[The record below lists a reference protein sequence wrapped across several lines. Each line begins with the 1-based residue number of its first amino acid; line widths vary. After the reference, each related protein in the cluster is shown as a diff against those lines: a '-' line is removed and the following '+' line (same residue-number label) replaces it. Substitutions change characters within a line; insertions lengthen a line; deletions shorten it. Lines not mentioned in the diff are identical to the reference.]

1 MAECSNLCTA
11 EKCQELE
18 QRINQLEADLFALE
32 ALLNEHTSKSIPDAH
47 SFDSNVNVSLD
58 LSGNSTINLTVDIEG
73 IGSGSDL
80 VDFELDFVTKEEF
93 QNHTEASI
101 PDAHDY
107 KPEVSVSVSSSND
120 ENTIEVSVDGESG
133 QDTFSASTIDDYVTK
148 DEFQAH
154 LDRDIP
160 EAHSYEPEEYEPD
173 IGIDSYVLDD
183 GSTRLVVSLDGR
195 DVSTVLGGSDANSN
209 DTTPTTNT
217 DYEPDLEIDSYSLPS
232 GDVRLVFSLDGRDV
246 STVINIPDSSLTV
259 IPDLPP
265 KSVSLT
271 GEYIPSTNEIFVSVT
286 VDGENATTEISLD
299 EFGNMDEI
307 KELLEKVWSVLGGDS
322 WAYNSTNKT
331 TSLNL
336 QPEAKIKTTG
346 LAQYQSNTDTGKNVT
361 VSNLLELVTALHSVN
376 YFRSGHH
383 RLPAT
388 TINSLL
394 NTEDGNQELKIYD
407 SLSFQEWIIRNIDA
421 LFGEFPLTLKYKTE
435 ANKEEEVS
443 FTNISEAIT
452 ESIGLLLSLAEES
465 NSNLAATMKALTEAR
480 AAANAAIV
488 AVDYTS
494 ANAEYL
500 GYKGREKSRE
510 VNVSFTPGET
520 TMSKVLKPSKQKIV
534 GWELVGEETLTEL
547 IKRVLIG
554 AEIIKAAMYIPWKPG
569 DKLTGDIIK
578 KNRQSQQEQD
588 GTEWQTFLNR
598 INTPTGRYK
607 TNKPSAEIKDL
618 TTDGQ

>member
-18 QRINQLEADLFALE
+18 QRINQLEADLLALE

-80 VDFELDFVTKEEF
+80 VNFELDFVTKDEF
-93 QNHTEASI
+93 QNHTDTSI

-107 KPEVSVSVSSSND
+107 KPDVSVSVSSSND

-154 LDRDIP
+154 LDQDIP
-160 EAHSYEPEEYEPD
+160 EAHNFNFDINEINNNINDINNNINDINNDLDNLDKDINNRINEYVTGLDFFFSIDDLPNDDYEFSLTIGDRTSSQILDLSRSSGGGGGTGGDNSSEETEPPTTTVS
-173 IGIDSYVLDD
+173 ID
-183 GSTRLVVSLDGR
+183 GSY
-195 DVSTVLGGSDANSN
+195 DAENN
-209 DTTPTTNT
+209 D
-217 DYEPDLEIDSYSLPS
+217 LI
-232 GDVRLVFSLDGRDV
+232 
-246 STVINIPDSSLTV
+246 LTV
-259 IPDLPP
+259 TVNGKSAETIIDL
-265 KSVSLT
+265 
-271 GEYIPSTNEIFVSVT
+271 
-286 VDGENATTEISLD
+286 TELA
-299 EFGNMDEI
+299 NMDEI
-307 KELLEKVWSVLGGDS
+307 KELLEKIWSVLGGNS

-331 TSLNL
+331 ASLNL
-336 QPEAKIKTTG
+336 QPETNIKTTG
-346 LAQYQSNTDTGKNVT
+346 LAQYTSNTDTGKNVT

-394 NTEDGNQELKIYD
+394 NTEGGNQELKIYD

-421 LFGEFPLTLKYKTE
+421 LFGEFPLKLKYKTE

-488 AVDYTS
+488 AVDYAS

-510 VNVSFTPGET
+510 VNASFTPGET

-569 DKLTGDIIK
+569 DKLTGDTIK
-578 KNRQSQQEQD
+578 ESQGKQQEQD
-588 GTEWQTFLNR
+588 NTEWQTFLNR